1 MGKFIQGVFILPLTA
16 QDFSVD
22 YRLEDELLGSVLTIL
37 DNHIDPYLKKG
48 LVTAGCVVRL
58 ALDGKR
64 LQMGLVYSYP
74 CQSQYSDTVM
84 TLTKALAKL
93 DAIDEVEC
101 EIDFVASI
109 TATAVE
115 PINHVKQIIAIA
127 SGKGGVGKSTTAVN
141 LALAMA
147 QDGAKVGI
155 LDADIY
161 GPSIPLM
168 LGVSSF
174 KPVSPDG
181 KLMTAAESFG
191 ITAQSIGFMLTD
203 DQAAAWRG
211 PMAAGALLQLINETM
226 WPELDY
232 LFIDL
237 PPGTGDIQL
246 TLSQKVPV
254 NGAVIVTTPQDIAL
268 ADAQKG
274 INLFQKVNTPVLGI
288 IENMSF
294 HLCPECGH
302 KDHPFGAHGG
312 NKIAERYQV
321 PLLGELPLQLD
332 LRESMDNGAPLVVAA
347 PDCEVAGIYRD
358 IARKIGASLVN
369 QHISQVSIS
378 IEDDE

>member
-1 MGKFIQGVFILPLTA
+1 MPLTVP
-16 QDFSVD
+16 DLTVE
-22 YRLEDELLGSVLTIL
+22 YHLEATLLDAVLTIL
-37 DNHIDPYLKKG
+37 ERHIDPYLAQG
-48 LVTAGCVVRL
+48 LVSAGCVIKL

-64 LQMGLVYSYP
+64 LKMGLVYPYS

-84 TLTKALAKL
+84 SLTKALATL

-101 EIDFVASI
+101 EIDFVAPTKV
-109 TATAVE
+109 TAIPA
-115 PINHVKQIIAIA
+115 INNIKQIIAVA

-141 LALAMA
+141 LALAMS
-147 QDGAKVGI
+147 QEGAKVGI

-168 LGVSSF
+168 LGVNDF
-174 KPVSPDG
+174 KPTTPDG
-181 KLMTAAESFG
+181 KLMYAADAYG
-191 ITAQSIGFMLTD
+191 ITAQSIGFLLAD

-211 PMAAGALLQLINETM
+211 PMAAGALLQLINETL

-254 NGAVIVTTPQDIAL
+254 NGAVVVTTPQDIAL

-274 INLFQKVNTPVLGI
+274 ISLFEKVKVPVLGI

-294 HLCPECGH
+294 HLCAECGH
-302 KDHPFGAHGG
+302 KEHVFGAHGG
-312 NKIAERYQV
+312 NKISERYQV

-332 LRESMDNGAPLVVAA
+332 LRESMDNGAPLVVSKPDSDVAA
-347 PDCEVAGIYRD
+347 IYRD
-358 IARKIGASLVN
+358 IARKVSASLAN
-369 QHISQVSIS
+369 QQTSQVSIS